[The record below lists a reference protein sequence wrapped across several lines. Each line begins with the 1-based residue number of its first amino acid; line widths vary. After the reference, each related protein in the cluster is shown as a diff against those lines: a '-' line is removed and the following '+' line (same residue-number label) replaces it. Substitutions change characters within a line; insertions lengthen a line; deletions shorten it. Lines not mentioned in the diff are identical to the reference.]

1 MLMEILTEFLGECP
15 HGLEPMYIFMGFVL
29 LLMGFFLVVLILNA
43 FFKLFR
49 KGR

>member
-15 HGLEPMYIFMGFVL
+15 NGLEPLFYMFGFVL
-29 LLMGFFLVVLILNA
+29 LLCGFFIVFAIFNA
-43 FFKLFR
+43 FFKLFK